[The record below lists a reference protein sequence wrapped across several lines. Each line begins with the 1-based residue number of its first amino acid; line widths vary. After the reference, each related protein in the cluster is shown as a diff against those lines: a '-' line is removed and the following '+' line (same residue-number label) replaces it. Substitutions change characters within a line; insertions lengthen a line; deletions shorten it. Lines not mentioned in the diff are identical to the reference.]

1 MDRQIIA
8 AGGGGF
14 RMEPENLAL
23 DRYYLAQCR
32 KKRPSVCFIPTA
44 SAESLVYTLAFFDS
58 YNTLDCVPSC
68 LSLFRQ
74 PTADL
79 ESYLLEKDIIHVGG
93 GNTRS
98 MLALWREWNL
108 DKILYKAWLNG
119 VILTGVSAGC
129 ICWFEQGVT
138 DSVPNNLT
146 AMDCLG
152 FLEGSCCPHYDGE
165 VNRRPSTHAMLLNNE
180 LSPGY
185 GLDNGV
191 ALHFI
196 GTELVAAVSSRP
208 DANAYS
214 YAANGAQVIET
225 PLSVRYLEELTH

>member
-23 DRYYLAQCR
+23 DRYVLAQCH
-32 KKRPSVCFIPTA
+32 KKRPKVCFIPTA
-44 SAESLVYTLAFFDS
+44 SAESLVYTLMFYDS
-58 YNTLDCVPSC
+58 YNTLDCVPSH

-79 ESYLLEKDIIHVGG
+79 ESYLLENDIIHVGG

-98 MLALWREWNL
+98 MLALWRDWNL
-108 DKILYKAWLNG
+108 DKILYKAWQAG
-119 VILTGVSAGC
+119 IILSGVSAGC

-138 DSVPNNLT
+138 DSVPDNLT

-165 VNRRPSTHAMLLNNE
+165 VNRRPSTHAMLLKNE
-180 LSPGY
+180 LLPGY

-196 GTELVAAVSSRP
+196 DTELVTAVSSRSN
-208 DANAYS
+208 ANAYS
-214 YAANGAQVIET
+214 FATDGTEVNET
-225 PLSVRYLEELTH
+225 PLSVKYLEELTH

>member
-23 DRYYLAQCR
+23 DRYYLSQCS
-32 KKRPSVCFIPTA
+32 KKRPKVCFIPTA
-44 SAESLVYTLAFFDS
+44 SAESLVYTLAFFNS
-58 YNTLDCVPSC
+58 YATLDCEPSC

-79 ESYLLEKDIIHVGG
+79 EGYLLEKDIIHVGG
-93 GNTRS
+93 GNTRC

-108 DKILYKAWLNG
+108 DQILLKAWHEG
-119 VILTGVSAGC
+119 IILTGVSAGC

-138 DSVPNNLT
+138 DSIPSHLT

-180 LSPGY
+180 IQPGY

-191 ALHFI
+191 ALHYI
-196 GTELVAAVSSRP
+196 GTELTGAVSSRP
-208 DANAYS
+208 QA
-214 YAANGAQVIET
+214 GAFHVSLEGEDVVET
-225 PLSVRYLEELTH
+225 PLKVKYLGD